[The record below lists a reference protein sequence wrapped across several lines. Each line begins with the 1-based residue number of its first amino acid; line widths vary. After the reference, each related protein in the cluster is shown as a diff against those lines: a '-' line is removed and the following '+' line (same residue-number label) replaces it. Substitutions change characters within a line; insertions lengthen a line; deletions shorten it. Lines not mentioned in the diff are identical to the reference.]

1 MVCCTVFIQSYKP
14 WWSIYS
20 FAVFVSLSAKPCT
33 HAFIHPS
40 RKSSSLSFGVVVGD
54 RMFLWSYNLKVAKIW
69 LFFFLHSSPAKQH
82 RLYSLQLLSH
92 MCPSSS
98 LFLFS
103 SYRLPASRD
112 LKITARRM
120 TPLSSLSFSPSFV
133 GGDLKFC
140 FKTATLPILL
150 KPPPSFCF

>member
-1 MVCCTVFIQSYKP
+1 MKITNQLMVCCTVFIQSYKP

-69 LFFFLHSSPAKQH
+69 LFFFPSFLPSKAAQIIQPTAFITHVPLFK
-82 RLYSLQLLSH
+82 LIFILILS
-92 MCPSSS
+92 
-98 LFLFS
+98 
-103 SYRLPASRD
+103 
-112 LKITARRM
+112 
-120 TPLSSLSFSPSFV
+120 SPSFQRPEDNGTPYDAIV
-133 GGDLKFC
+133 LTLFLSVFRRWR
-140 FKTATLPILL
+140 FKVL
-150 KPPPSFCF
+150 F